1 MKHSPNGSGLPG
13 RCFDRL
19 NTGLAVLAGLI
30 LLFMTFSI
38 SSSILARA
46 FDVPFPVWVVQFN
59 EYGLLW
65 MTFLA
70 TAWVLKRGR
79 HVSIDLLTGKLP
91 GSASRVLSMLQ
102 NLVCGA
108 FCAVLFWQS
117 LSVTWDHFQRG
128 IVDVKGVD
136 VPKYLI
142 LVVIPAGFLL
152 LSLQFFRNM
161 LRQPG
166 KPGQPSEGFE
176 GKKTYHGL

>member
-1 MKHSPNGSGLPG
+1 MSNSSQKNKHSPNGSGLPG
-13 RCFDRL
+13 RLFDRL

-46 FDVPFPVWVVQFN
+46 LEVPFPVWVVQFN

-70 TAWVLKRGR
+70 TAWVLKRDK

-91 GSASRVLSMLQ
+91 TLANRTLAVVQ

-108 FCAVLFWQS
+108 FCAVLFWHS

-128 IVDVKGVD
+128 IIDVKGVD

-142 LVVIPAGFLL
+142 LVVIPVGFLL
-152 LSLQFFRNM
+152 LTLQFFRNVYTF
-161 LRQPG
+161 L
-166 KPGQPSEGFE
+166 
-176 GKKTYHGL
+176 